1 MSVMELCIVRDGSL
15 TETGCL
21 TGNESSWELPA
32 NSNGKIAESLM
43 GISAVPAT
51 TWAAD
56 SYKETEKAAFAKMI
70 EEFGADYAKSLSEMD
85 TEEVKG
91 NAEIKVSLEDGG
103 KAILGML
110 SPVDISWLADAS
122 ISGNV
127 SMSDKSMTEFMDVN
141 VNGTK
146 ICTIEYYF
154 DTENSE
160 IYMRIPELSDGY
172 IKMNMEQ
179 MTQEAVEEAD
189 QELDSSFTT
198 SLDLADS
205 MNSYFSTLENLPEA
219 DLVTSILT
227 RYTDIIFDNVAD
239 AENPGAQEAVAGDVS
254 QELSVL
260 EGHVTQAEALP
271 MFQQILDTAKSD
283 EELKGLIETWT
294 EAMNDPDYT
303 YETFLEAI
311 EDMEKDLDTEADETD
326 ESGFILRAWV
336 DSDGEVVGRQFLLN
350 DEQEEELFGY
360 LCTADG
366 DKRGFSMQLG
376 SGDDKVAIEGSGE
389 LKGDL
394 LSGTYTIS
402 SGEADA
408 AVIDVTDYDTKAV
421 QDGIWKGTYTI
432 SGAPVEDED
441 GNSYDPFG
449 GMQLIFTADGAD
461 EDSIDWNLA
470 IAAGGATLGSVSL
483 TGGNGGEALAAVDVA
498 SLTDVYDFSNDDEI
512 EAYTASM
519 NMDAITENLTS
530 AGMPEGW
537 LDDVIAATGDSDI
550 ESTETDGVAE
560 SEEQTDM
567 AGDTLDDSETP
578 AA

>member
-1 MSVMELCIVRDGSL
+1 MKRK
-15 TETGCL
+15 
-21 TGNESSWELPA
+21 
-32 NSNGKIAESLM
+32 KITAILLASLM

-70 EEFGADYAKSLSEMD
+70 EEFGTDYAKSLSEMD

-350 DEQEEELFGY
+350 DDEQEEELFGY

>member
-1 MSVMELCIVRDGSL
+1 MKRK
-15 TETGCL
+15 
-21 TGNESSWELPA
+21 
-32 NSNGKIAESLM
+32 KITAILLASLM

-56 SYKETEKAAFAKMI
+56 SYKETEKAAFAKII
-70 EEFGADYAKSLSEMD
+70 EEFGTDYAKSLSEMD

-198 SLDLADS
+198 SVDLADS

-350 DEQEEELFGY
+350 DDEQEEELFGY

-483 TGGNGGEALAAVDVA
+483 TGGNGGESLAAVDVA

>member
-1 MSVMELCIVRDGSL
+1 MKRK
-15 TETGCL
+15 
-21 TGNESSWELPA
+21 
-32 NSNGKIAESLM
+32 KITAILLASLM

-56 SYKETEKAAFAKMI
+56 SYKETEKAAKMI

>member
-1 MSVMELCIVRDGSL
+1 MKRK
-15 TETGCL
+15 
-21 TGNESSWELPA
+21 
-32 NSNGKIAESLM
+32 KITAILLASLM

-70 EEFGADYAKSLSEMD
+70 EEFGADYSKSLSEMD

-179 MTQEAVEEAD
+179 MTQESVEEAD

-336 DSDGEVVGRQFLLN
+336 DGDGEVVGRQFLLN

>member
-1 MSVMELCIVRDGSL
+1 MKRK
-15 TETGCL
+15 
-21 TGNESSWELPA
+21 
-32 NSNGKIAESLM
+32 KITAILLASLM

-441 GNSYDPFG
+441 GNVKKNAVDDMAGRDSGGEGQNPKYVALLA

-550 ESTETDGVAE
+550 ESAETDGVAE

>member
-1 MSVMELCIVRDGSL
+1 MKRK
-15 TETGCL
+15 
-21 TGNESSWELPA
+21 
-32 NSNGKIAESLM
+32 KITAILLASLM

-56 SYKETEKAAFAKMI
+56 SYKETEKAAFAKII
-70 EEFGADYAKSLSEMD
+70 EEFGTDYAKSLSEMD

-160 IYMRIPELSDGY
+160 IYMRIPELSEGY

-198 SLDLADS
+198 SVDLADS

-350 DEQEEELFGY
+350 DDEQEEELFGY

-483 TGGNGGEALAAVDVA
+483 TGGNGGESLAAVDVA

>member
-1 MSVMELCIVRDGSL
+1 MKRK
-15 TETGCL
+15 
-21 TGNESSWELPA
+21 
-32 NSNGKIAESLM
+32 KITAILLASLM

-56 SYKETEKAAFAKMI
+56 SYKETEKAAFAKII
-70 EEFGADYAKSLSEMD
+70 EEFGTDYAKSLSEMD

-160 IYMRIPELSDGY
+160 IYMRIPELSEGY

-198 SLDLADS
+198 SVDLADS

-350 DEQEEELFGY
+350 DDEQEEELFGY

>member
-1 MSVMELCIVRDGSL
+1 MKRK
-15 TETGCL
+15 
-21 TGNESSWELPA
+21 
-32 NSNGKIAESLM
+32 KITAILLASLM

-56 SYKETEKAAFAKMI
+56 SYKETEKAAFAKII
-70 EEFGADYAKSLSEMD
+70 EEFGTDYAKSLSEMD

-160 IYMRIPELSDGY
+160 IYMRIPELSEGY

>member
-1 MSVMELCIVRDGSL
+1 MKRK
-15 TETGCL
+15 
-21 TGNESSWELPA
+21 
-32 NSNGKIAESLM
+32 KITAILLASLM

-56 SYKETEKAAFAKMI
+56 SYKETEKAAFAKII
-70 EEFGADYAKSLSEMD
+70 EEFGTDYAKSLSEMD

-350 DEQEEELFGY
+350 DDEQEEELFGY

-366 DKRGFSMQLG
+366 EKRGFSMQLG

-389 LKGDL
+389 LNGDL
-394 LSGTYTIS
+394 LSGTYTLS
-402 SGEADA
+402 SGDADA
-408 AVIDVTDYDTKAV
+408 AVIDVADYDTKAV

-483 TGGNGGEALAAVDVA
+483 TGGNGGETLAAVDVA
-498 SLTDVYDFSNDDEI
+498 SLTDVYDFSNDDEV

-519 NMDAITENLTS
+519 NMDAITENLTN

-550 ESTETDGVAE
+550 ESAETDGVAE

>member
-1 MSVMELCIVRDGSL
+1 MKRK
-15 TETGCL
+15 
-21 TGNESSWELPA
+21 
-32 NSNGKIAESLM
+32 KITAILLASLM

-56 SYKETEKAAFAKMI
+56 SYKETEKAAFAKII
-70 EEFGADYAKSLSEMD
+70 EEFGTDYAKSLSEMD

-179 MTQEAVEEAD
+179 MTQESVEEAD

-198 SLDLADS
+198 SVDLADS

>member
-1 MSVMELCIVRDGSL
+1 MKRK
-15 TETGCL
+15 
-21 TGNESSWELPA
+21 
-32 NSNGKIAESLM
+32 KITAILLASLM

-336 DSDGEVVGRQFLLN
+336 DGDGEVVGRQFLLN

-498 SLTDVYDFSNDDEI
+498 SLTDVYDFSNEMKLKLI
-512 EAYTASM
+512 Q
-519 NMDAITENLTS
+519 L
-530 AGMPEGW
+530 P
-537 LDDVIAATGDSDI
+537 
-550 ESTETDGVAE
+550 
-560 SEEQTDM
+560 
-567 AGDTLDDSETP
+567 
-578 AA
+578 

>member
-1 MSVMELCIVRDGSL
+1 MKRK
-15 TETGCL
+15 
-21 TGNESSWELPA
+21 
-32 NSNGKIAESLM
+32 KITAILLASLM

-350 DEQEEELFGY
+350 DDEQEEELFGY

-366 DKRGFSMQLG
+366 EKRGFSMQLG
-376 SGDDKVAIEGSGE
+376 SEDEKVAIEGSGE
-389 LKGDL
+389 LNGDL

-402 SGEADA
+402 SGDADA
-408 AVIDVTDYDTKAV
+408 AIIDVADYDTKAV

-498 SLTDVYDFSNDDEI
+498 SLTDVYDFSNDDEV

>member
-1 MSVMELCIVRDGSL
+1 MKRK
-15 TETGCL
+15 
-21 TGNESSWELPA
+21 
-32 NSNGKIAESLM
+32 KITAILLASLM

-56 SYKETEKAAFAKMI
+56 SYKETEKAAFAKII
-70 EEFGADYAKSLSEMD
+70 EEFGTDYAKSLSEMD

-160 IYMRIPELSDGY
+160 IYMRIPELSEGY

-254 QELSVL
+254 QELSIL

-311 EDMEKDLDTEADETD
+311 EDMEKDLDTEADDTD

-350 DEQEEELFGY
+350 DDEQEEELFGY

-366 DKRGFSMQLG
+366 EKRGFSMQLG

-389 LKGDL
+389 LNGDL

-402 SGEADA
+402 SGDADA
-408 AVIDVTDYDTKAV
+408 AIIDVADYDTKAV
-421 QDGIWKGTYTI
+421 QDGIWKGNYTI

-498 SLTDVYDFSNDDEI
+498 SLTDVYDFSNDDEV

-550 ESTETDGVAE
+550 DSTETDGVAE

>member
-1 MSVMELCIVRDGSL
+1 MKRK
-15 TETGCL
+15 
-21 TGNESSWELPA
+21 
-32 NSNGKIAESLM
+32 KITAILLASLM

-56 SYKETEKAAFAKMI
+56 SYKETEKAAFAKII
-70 EEFGADYAKSLSEMD
+70 EEFGTDYAKSLSEMD

>member
-1 MSVMELCIVRDGSL
+1 MKRK
-15 TETGCL
+15 
-21 TGNESSWELPA
+21 
-32 NSNGKIAESLM
+32 KITAILLASLM

-56 SYKETEKAAFAKMI
+56 SYKETEKAAFAKII
-70 EEFGADYAKSLSEMD
+70 EEFGTDYAKSLSEMD

-198 SLDLADS
+198 SVDLADS

-498 SLTDVYDFSNDDEI
+498 SLTDVYDFSNDDEV

>member
-1 MSVMELCIVRDGSL
+1 MKRK
-15 TETGCL
+15 
-21 TGNESSWELPA
+21 
-32 NSNGKIAESLM
+32 KITAILLASLM

-70 EEFGADYAKSLSEMD
+70 EEFGVDYAKSLSEMD

-350 DEQEEELFGY
+350 DDEQEEELFGY

-498 SLTDVYDFSNDDEI
+498 SLTDVYDFSNDDEV

>member
-1 MSVMELCIVRDGSL
+1 MKRK
-15 TETGCL
+15 
-21 TGNESSWELPA
+21 
-32 NSNGKIAESLM
+32 KITAILLASLM

-56 SYKETEKAAFAKMI
+56 SYKETEKAAFAKII
-70 EEFGADYAKSLSEMD
+70 EEFGTDYAKSLSEMD

-179 MTQEAVEEAD
+179 MTQESVEEAD

-498 SLTDVYDFSNDDEI
+498 SLTDVYDFSNDDEV

>member
-1 MSVMELCIVRDGSL
+1 MKRK
-15 TETGCL
+15 
-21 TGNESSWELPA
+21 
-32 NSNGKIAESLM
+32 KITAILLASLM

-70 EEFGADYAKSLSEMD
+70 EECGADYAKSLSEMD

-91 NAEIKVSLEDGG
+91 NAEIRVSLEDGG

-254 QELSVL
+254 QVLSVL

-350 DEQEEELFGY
+350 DDEQEEELFGY

-366 DKRGFSMQLG
+366 EKRGFSMQLG
-376 SGDDKVAIEGSGE
+376 SEDEKVAIEGSGE
-389 LKGDL
+389 LNGDL

-498 SLTDVYDFSNDDEI
+498 SLTDVYDFSNDDEV

>member
-1 MSVMELCIVRDGSL
+1 MKRK
-15 TETGCL
+15 
-21 TGNESSWELPA
+21 
-32 NSNGKIAESLM
+32 KITAILLASLM

-350 DEQEEELFGY
+350 DDEQEEELFGY

-366 DKRGFSMQLG
+366 EKRGFSMQLG

-389 LKGDL
+389 LNGDL

-470 IAAGGATLGSVSL
+470 IAAGGATLG
-483 TGGNGGEALAAVDVA
+483 
-498 SLTDVYDFSNDDEI
+498 
-512 EAYTASM
+512 
-519 NMDAITENLTS
+519 
-530 AGMPEGW
+530 
-537 LDDVIAATGDSDI
+537 
-550 ESTETDGVAE
+550 
-560 SEEQTDM
+560 
-567 AGDTLDDSETP
+567 
-578 AA
+578 